1 MGGGRCM
8 RFALRIMLPVLR
20 CGEGGL
26 EPIFLPFI
34 NWKKIYKNKKMHDAS
49 PPGASVGS
57 SRRTWRLVS
66 LSFWSR
72 EDTGFWRGKK
82 SAKAGIIISPGA
94 CK

>member
-34 NWKKIYKNKKMHDAS
+34 NWKKIYKIKKCMMRVRRA
-49 PPGASVGS
+49 PPLVVVEGHGDWCRCRFGLGKIPGS
-57 SRRTWRLVS
+57 GVKKKAPRRAL
-66 LSFWSR
+66 
-72 EDTGFWRGKK
+72 
-82 SAKAGIIISPGA
+82 
-94 CK
+94 